1 MVTVPARILVV
12 DDERGMREVLST
24 ILGRAGHSVA
34 TAADSQ
40 EALQCIGSDIFDL
53 VITDLKMPGRLG
65 GMEVVRAV
73 KDIAPDTVVLVLTAY
88 ATLEVGIEAVK
99 LGAYDVLTKPFNN
112 DHVVLTV
119 RKALDAKRLT
129 VENLLLKRE
138 LKGQA
143 SFENFVGTSEAMQK
157 VFTLI
162 RRVAETSS
170 TVLICGE
177 SGTGK
182 ELVARAIHYN
192 SPRRDRPFVTVNCGA
207 MPEPLL
213 ESELFGHMRGS
224 FTGAVSNKEGLFEV
238 ADGGTLFLDEV
249 AEAPSG
255 IQVKLLRVLQEPEFR
270 RIGGTRT
277 IKVDVRIVA
286 ATNKDLNQA
295 VAQGLFREDLFYR
308 LNVIP
313 ITLPP
318 LRSHPGDIPLLV
330 QHFLTVFGQKANK
343 PALTVAPA
351 ALRALQQ
358 HEWRGNVRELENV
371 LERVVALVPGPDI
384 TLDDVAQ
391 WVQAPSPNGEAKVPT
406 DIPPEGLDL
415 ECLIDGIER
424 NLLVRALERSGGVKK
439 EAARLL
445 KLNTRS
451 LRYRLDK
458 YDIKPADG
466 ADSGP
471 EEDEEGD

>member
-1 MVTVPARILVV
+1 M
-12 DDERGMREVLST
+12 
-24 ILGRAGHSVA
+24 
-34 TAADSQ
+34 
-40 EALQCIGSDIFDL
+40 
-53 VITDLKMPGRLG
+53 
-65 GMEVVRAV
+65 
-73 KDIAPDTVVLVLTAY
+73 
-88 ATLEVGIEAVK
+88 
-99 LGAYDVLTKPFNN
+99 
-112 DHVVLTV
+112 
-119 RKALDAKRLT
+119 
-129 VENLLLKRE
+129 
-138 LKGQA
+138 
-143 SFENFVGTSEAMQK
+143 
-157 VFTLI
+157 
-162 RRVAETSS
+162 
-170 TVLICGE
+170 
-177 SGTGK
+177 
-182 ELVARAIHYN
+182 
-192 SPRRDRPFVTVNCGA
+192 
-207 MPEPLL
+207 
-213 ESELFGHMRGS
+213 
-224 FTGAVSNKEGLFEV
+224 
-238 ADGGTLFLDEV
+238 
-249 AEAPSG
+249 
-255 IQVKLLRVLQEPEFR
+255 
-270 RIGGTRT
+270 
-277 IKVDVRIVA
+277 
-286 ATNKDLNQA
+286 
-295 VAQGLFREDLFYR
+295 
-308 LNVIP
+308 
-313 ITLPP
+313 
-318 LRSHPGDIPLLV
+318 

-466 ADSGP
+466 SDSGP

>member
-1 MVTVPARILVV
+1 MVAVPPRILAV

-24 ILGRAGHSVA
+24 ILGRAGHSVV
-34 TAADSQ
+34 AAANGE
-40 EALQCIGSDIFDL
+40 EAIRLIGSEIFDL
-53 VITDLKMPGRLG
+53 VITDLKMPGPIG
-65 GMEVVRAV
+65 GMDVLKAA

-143 SFENFVGTSEAMQK
+143 SFENLIGTSEVMQK

-162 RRVAETSS
+162 RRVAETAS

-192 SPRRDRPFVTVNCGA
+192 SPRRERPFVTVNCGA
-207 MPEPLL
+207 LPEPLL

-238 ADGGTLFLDEV
+238 ADGGTLFLDEI
-249 AEAPSG
+249 AEAPPG

-270 RIGGTRT
+270 RVGGTRT
-277 IKVDVRIVA
+277 IKVDVRIIA

-295 VAQGLFREDLFYR
+295 VVQGLFREDLYYR

-318 LRSHPGDIPLLV
+318 LRSHHEDIPLLV
-330 QHFLTVFGQKANK
+330 HHFLKIFGRRVNK
-343 PALTVAPA
+343 PALTVVPA
-351 ALRALQQ
+351 AMGALQQ

-371 LERVVALVPGPDI
+371 LERVVALASGPEI
-384 TLDDVAQ
+384 TLEVVRQWLGGGDDV
-391 WVQAPSPNGEAKVPT
+391 GRLVPT
-406 DIPPEGLDL
+406 DLPPKGLDL
-415 ECLIDGIER
+415 EALINGIER

-466 ADSGP
+466 ASAGP
-471 EEDEEGD
+471 EEDEGD

>member
-1 MVTVPARILVV
+1 
-12 DDERGMREVLST
+12 
-24 ILGRAGHSVA
+24 
-34 TAADSQ
+34 
-40 EALQCIGSDIFDL
+40 
-53 VITDLKMPGRLG
+53 
-65 GMEVVRAV
+65 
-73 KDIAPDTVVLVLTAY
+73 
-88 ATLEVGIEAVK
+88 
-99 LGAYDVLTKPFNN
+99 
-112 DHVVLTV
+112 
-119 RKALDAKRLT
+119 
-129 VENLLLKRE
+129 
-138 LKGQA
+138 
-143 SFENFVGTSEAMQK
+143 MQK
-157 VFTLI
+157 VFALI

-207 MPEPLL
+207 LPEPLL

-224 FTGAVSNKEGLFEV
+224 FTGAVSNKDGLFEV
-238 ADGGTLFLDEV
+238 ADGGTLFFDEI
-249 AEAPSG
+249 ADAPPG

-277 IKVDVRIVA
+277 IKVDVRIIA
-286 ATNKDLNQA
+286 ATNKDLDKA
-295 VAQGLFREDLFYR
+295 VAQGLFREDLYYR

-318 LRSHPGDIPLLV
+318 LRSHPDDIPLLV
-330 QHFLTVFGQKANK
+330 QHFLTVFGQRANK
-343 PALTVAPA
+343 PALTAVPA
-351 ALRALQQ
+351 AMHVLQQ
-358 HEWRGNVRELENV
+358 CEWRGNVRELENV
-371 LERVVALVPGPDI
+371 LERVVALVPGPEI
-384 TLDDVAQ
+384 TVDDVAQ
-391 WVQAPSPNGEAKVPT
+391 WVRAPSPNGEPKVPT

-415 ECLIDGIER
+415 ECLINGIER
-424 NLLVRALERSGGVKK
+424 GLLVRALERSGGVKK

-466 ADSGP
+466 ASAAP
-471 EEDEEGD
+471 EEAEGD